1 MFSFKNS
8 HLCIQDVSDESSVL
22 VSSAQG
28 CEHVPPV
35 DVVVTWVNGS
45 DPAFIESLRLHYNRF
60 TNSIKVELYTCYIK
74 GIFDINIKKNLYF
87 EYNCLWC
94 HITCTLKCHHF
105 YVSLFIYSLFY
116 SPFRKLSFQSDS
128 FAILDNILSVLLC
141 VFLYMCLACV
151 VFGVS

>member
-1 MFSFKNS
+1 MFLFLFFSYFFVSFINS

-60 TNSIKVELYTCYIK
+60 TNSIKVILKGFLISTCISNTTAF
-74 GIFDINIKKNLYF
+74 G
-87 EYNCLWC
+87 
-94 HITCTLKCHHF
+94 
-105 YVSLFIYSLFY
+105 
-116 SPFRKLSFQSDS
+116 
-128 FAILDNILSVLLC
+128 AI
-141 VFLYMCLACV
+141 
-151 VFGVS
+151 